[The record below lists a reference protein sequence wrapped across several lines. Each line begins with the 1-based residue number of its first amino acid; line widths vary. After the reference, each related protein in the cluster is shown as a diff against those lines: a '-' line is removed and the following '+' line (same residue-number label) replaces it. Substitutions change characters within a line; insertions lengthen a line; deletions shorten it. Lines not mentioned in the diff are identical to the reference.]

1 MRSLWG
7 VCESFW
13 LVVLWWIFEFFKIFW
28 QTFLYENFL
37 IRIIWQ
43 TFYILRNNIFVE
55 PIFKWWSYSC
65 VNWIMTLR
73 PRISMT
79 VHWLCYWHCI
89 LYHWRTIFC
98 PQILFLPT
106 NPVKSILPTWVSQ
119 VGPSSH
125 QPFLGSNMMKIV
137 LYFIFIQIELEGLN
151 KSW

>member
-1 MRSLWG
+1 MVQLWHNIYLKHEKNIRNMRSLWG

-55 PIFKWWSYSC
+55 TIFKWWSYSY

-73 PRISMT
+73 PRISMS
-79 VHWLCYWHCI
+79 VPGCWICVNISCN
-89 LYHWRTIFC
+89 
-98 PQILFLPT
+98 FLP
-106 NPVKSILPTWVSQ
+106 SILLEVLHPL
-119 VGPSSH
+119 GILSSLT
-125 QPFLGSNMMKIV
+125 FL
-137 LYFIFIQIELEGLN
+137 
-151 KSW
+151 